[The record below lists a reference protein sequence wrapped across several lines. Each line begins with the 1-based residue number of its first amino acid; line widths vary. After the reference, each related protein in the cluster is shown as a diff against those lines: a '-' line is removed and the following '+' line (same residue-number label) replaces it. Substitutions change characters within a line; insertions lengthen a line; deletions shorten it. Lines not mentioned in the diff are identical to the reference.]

1 MERGRE
7 MDSVMG
13 IFTLR
18 ERDIIRME
26 RVVWRDL
33 GQYGREIGKG
43 RLENIERAIV
53 IRLIS
58 SRGRQKALM

>member
-1 MERGRE
+1 